1 LVEALTPL
9 WDEWPSVAWCDQARG
24 ALKAGLNIDIMNAD
38 LKNLARD
45 IKSISDHHLQQAGE
59 SQ

>member
-1 LVEALTPL
+1 
-9 WDEWPSVAWCDQARG
+9 VAWCDQARG